1 MSYQRNRG
9 SRNRRLLWLLIL
21 LLLAILLVAALG
33 LGGVFTFRN
42 VLLPSQQQRIIDQ
55 LPFMR
60 ALMAPTPPGGTLPT
74 VVPVAGALS
83 PADLL
88 ADLPT
93 LPAATATATATSSP
107 ATYTAQPSATTMIQV
122 ASQASATP
130 RPTVTPS
137 PTPSLTPP
145 PAVPLAIQESATGR
159 PLSVR
164 LDGFTHILQSWNNCG
179 PANLGMALSYYGWS
193 RGQIVIAE
201 RLKPGR
207 EDKNVSPHELV
218 SFANEFTDFK
228 ALTRVGGNL
237 ELIRRLLAAGMPV
250 IVETGFMPE
259 GYDWL
264 GHYQTVV
271 AYDDVSQRF
280 WLYDS
285 YLGIGEDE
293 AGLTESYRELDANW
307 QPFNRSFIVIYES
320 GREAELRKILGEWAS
335 PSGAAE
341 IALIT
346 AQEEASADR
355 RDSYAWFNMGT
366 ALTRLGRYE
375 EAAVAYD
382 QARREGA
389 LPWRMTWYQ
398 FGPFEAYYHSGRLDD
413 VLALVRVNMANG
425 ARYVEET
432 WYWQGRVLQQRGDVA
447 GARGAYTQSLNL
459 NRFYSAARAALTEL

>member
-1 MSYQRNRG
+1 MRYQRNGG
-9 SRNRRLLWLLIL
+9 SRNRRWLWLLLL

-93 LPAATATATATSSP
+93 LPAATATVTATSSP

-137 PTPSLTPP
+137 PTPALTPP

-218 SFANEFTDFK
+218 SFANEFTDLK

-307 QPFNRSFIVIYES
+307 QPFNRSFIVVYES
-320 GREAELRKILGEWAS
+320 GREAELRKILGEWAA

-341 IALIT
+341 IAL
-346 AQEEASADR
+346 AKAREEASADR
-355 RDSYAWFNMGT
+355 SDAFAWFNMGT

-382 QARREGA
+382 QARRAGT

-459 NRFYSAARAALTEL
+459 NRFYSAAREALTEL